1 MHVHH
6 TRALTHTV
14 LRAAAHAAMHHARTR
29 ESRRV
34 RTHVDWRLSA
44 LPIAPTHTA
53 PGLVLQVE
61 YYFSEGN
68 FAKDKFMQAETAK
81 TKEQWVNISVMA
93 TFNRMKALVPSLD
106 LAVITAALRDSTVLE
121 VSEDGNSVRREKT

>member
-34 RTHVDWRLSA
+34 RTHVDWRLSDSQSHA
-44 LPIAPTHTA
+44 RTA